1 MNNLQV
7 DQLIAIYGSK
17 LPYEALGI
25 LREKLLEMDYNTASI
40 YLAQSKDPTIAII
53 LSVLVGSLGID
64 RIYIGDV
71 VIGILKLITCGGCGI
86 WWTCSSSWEQQ
97 ERKTSKKYWEFTFKS
112 NKLLTEG
119 FTQSEAFFV

>member
-40 YLAQSKDPTIAII
+40 YLAQSKDPTIA
-53 LSVLVGSLGID
+53 LSFSLF
-64 RIYIGDV
+64 
-71 VIGILKLITCGGCGI
+71 
-86 WWTCSSSWEQQ
+86 S
-97 ERKTSKKYWEFTFKS
+97 
-112 NKLLTEG
+112 
-119 FTQSEAFFV
+119 